1 MSRCRSKDRP
11 PHRSKEGPLQKAAAT
26 KSKLVAL
33 SVVDFRIAKEGGLVF
48 DLRTVA
54 DDHDLHIRGVEIF
67 SRSGH
72 QLGRSD
78 LADVVPISFQI
89 IRGKLVQLDG

>member
-1 MSRCRSKDRP
+1 MCRRTCAYPGILWRLPDQCR
-11 PHRSKEGPLQKAAAT
+11 ELAT

-33 SVVDFRIAKEGGLVF
+33 SVVDFRVAKESGLVF

-54 DDHDLHIRGVEIF
+54 NDHDLHIRGVEIS
-67 SRSGH
+67 SRGGH
-72 QLGRSD
+72 ELGRSNR
-78 LADVVPISFQI
+78 ADVVPISFQI